1 MQVLYGIDTTGE
13 GSATEYVTAD
23 LIGINSVLSL
33 QVAVL
38 AASSTGAT
46 PVPAAAITYN
56 LLGNKITAP
65 LDTRLRKMFYATISL
80 RSAVD

>member
-1 MQVLYGIDTTGE
+1 
-13 GSATEYVTAD
+13 
-23 LIGINSVLSL
+23 
-33 QVAVL
+33 
-38 AASSTGAT
+38 
-46 PVPAAAITYN
+46 VPAAAITYN